1 MIEPNHDVSAL
12 RAGLIEAIR
21 VSRAAEREIFAAVGP
36 VERDEPAADGGWSP
50 KDIQAHL
57 SAWRQRQTDRLV
69 ALREGRDEP
78 VFAATETDEI
88 NAIFHAERADW
99 PWERVETDADATAE
113 ALIAEIDAAAPET
126 IGGDRFAGSIMGN
139 GSEHTLTHLPPVAAR
154 VGMGSR
160 LLDLAAAIESILDR
174 ADWPSR
180 PAAFARY
187 NLACFFALGGRL
199 DEARSLLRQ
208 ALPEQEDLRT
218 YAPLDDDLVAL
229 RDEIPSLGAGD

>member
-1 MIEPNHDVSAL
+1 MIESDEHIPAL
-12 RAGLIEAIR
+12 RAGLRKAIR
-21 VSRAAEREIFAAVGP
+21 VSRAAEREILAAVGP
-36 VERDEPAADGGWSP
+36 AERDEPAADGDWSP

-57 SAWRQRQTDRLV
+57 SAWRQRETDRLV

-78 VFAATETDEI
+78 ALTGTQIDEI
-88 NAIFHAERADW
+88 NAIFHVERSDW
-99 PWERVETDADATAE
+99 SWERVEADARATTD

-139 GSEHTLTHLPPVAAR
+139 GSEHTLTHLPPIAAR

-160 LLDLAAAIESILDR
+160 LLDFATAIQAILDR
-174 ADWPSR
+174 GDWPSR

-187 NLACFFALGGRL
+187 NLACFHALGGRL
-199 DEARSLLRQ
+199 EEARSLLRR

-229 RDEIPSLGAGD
+229 RDEIPSLGASD